1 MGEGNGTRR
10 TSISLR
16 YHYLT
21 GGIYMTINN
30 RVLPELR
37 QTYSQF
43 PGFRLEKDLEWSRS
57 LLSNPPSEKSELVHI
72 SNRMIPRGDG
82 DEMLV
87 KIYEPVKRNI
97 NQLPA
102 MLWIHGGGFVMGH
115 PDMDDILCERF
126 VQTANCVVVSVDYR
140 LAPEHPYPAA
150 IEDCY
155 TGLVWMTTEATSL
168 GIDVKRVAI
177 AGASGGGGLT
187 AALALMARDKGGPS
201 IIFQMPL
208 YPMLDNRNET
218 SSSYEVT
225 EDHAIWS
232 RTNNLAAWGM
242 YLGKEKD
249 THELS
254 PYAVPS
260 RADNLAGLP
269 PTYTC
274 IGQLDLF
281 RDETIDYVT
290 RLAQAGVDVEF
301 QLYPGSFHCFEVFV
315 PDAEVSQR
323 ASQNYLDA
331 MTRALYS

>member
-1 MGEGNGTRR
+1 
-10 TSISLR
+10 
-16 YHYLT
+16 
-21 GGIYMTINN
+21 MTINN
-30 RVLPELR
+30 RVLPELK
-37 QTYSQF
+37 QAYSQF
-43 PGFRLEKDLEWSRS
+43 PGFRLEEDLAWSRS
-57 LLSNPPSEKSELVHI
+57 LLSNPPSEKSELVHT

-87 KIYEPVKRNI
+87 KIYEPVERNI
-97 NQLPA
+97 DQLPA
-102 MLWIHGGGFVMGH
+102 MLWIHGGGFIMGH

-155 TGLVWMTTEATSL
+155 AGLVWMTTEAPLL

-187 AALALMARDKGGPS
+187 AALALMARDKRGPS

-208 YPMLDNRNET
+208 YPMLDNRNEAP
-218 SSSYEVT
+218 SSYEIT
-225 EDHAIWS
+225 EDHATWS
-232 RTNNLAAWGM
+232 RTNNLTAWRM
-242 YLGKEKD
+242 YLGEEKD

-269 PTYTC
+269 PAYTC

-290 RLAQAGVDVEF
+290 RLAQAGVNVEF
-301 QLYPGSFHCFEVFV
+301 QLYPGSFHCFEIFV

-331 MTRALYS
+331 MARALHS

>member
-1 MGEGNGTRR
+1 
-10 TSISLR
+10 
-16 YHYLT
+16 
-21 GGIYMTINN
+21 MTIND
-30 RVLPELR
+30 RILPELT
-37 QTYSQF
+37 QAYSQF
-43 PGFRLEKDLEWSRS
+43 PGFRLDEDLEWSRR
-57 LLSNPPSEKSELVHI
+57 LLAQSPLEESELVFTT
-72 SNRMIPRGDG
+72 NRTIPRGDG
-82 DEMLV
+82 GEMLV
-87 KIYEPVKRNI
+87 KIYEPVKRSNDK
-97 NQLPA
+97 LPA

-115 PDMDDILCERF
+115 PDMDDLLCERF

-155 TGLVWMTTEATSL
+155 AGLVWMTAEAPSL

-187 AALALMARDKGGPS
+187 AALALMARDKGGPA

-218 SSSYEVT
+218 PSSYEIT
-225 EDHAIWS
+225 DSHATWN
-232 RTNNLAAWGM
+232 RTNNLTAWRM
-242 YLGKEKD
+242 YLGEEQD
-249 THELS
+249 THGLS

-281 RDETIDYVT
+281 RDETLDYVA
-290 RLAQAGVDVEF
+290 RLAQAGVDVEMN
-301 QLYPGSFHCFEVFV
+301 LYPGSFHCFDVFV
-315 PDAEVSQR
+315 PDAEISQR

-331 MTRALYS
+331 MARALNG

>member
-1 MGEGNGTRR
+1 
-10 TSISLR
+10 
-16 YHYLT
+16 
-21 GGIYMTINN
+21 MTINN

-37 QTYSQF
+37 QAYSQF
-43 PGFRLEKDLEWSRS
+43 PGFRLQEDLAWSRS
-57 LLSNPPSEKSELVHI
+57 LLVQPPLEKSKLVHTT
-72 SNRMIPRGDG
+72 NCMIPRGDG
-82 DEMLV
+82 GEMLV
-87 KIYEPVKRNI
+87 KIYEPIERNRDK
-97 NQLPA
+97 LPA

-115 PDMDDILCERF
+115 PDMDDLLCERF
-126 VQTANCVVVSVDYR
+126 VQTANCVVVSIDYR

-155 TGLVWMTTEATSL
+155 AGLVWMTAEAPSL

-218 SSSYEVT
+218 PSSYEIT
-225 EDHAIWS
+225 DAQATWS
-232 RTNNLAAWGM
+232 RSNNLTAWRM
-242 YLGKEKD
+242 YLGEEKD
-249 THELS
+249 TNELS

-281 RDETIDYVT
+281 RDETFDYVT
-290 RLAQAGVDVEF
+290 RLAQAGVDVEMN
-301 QLYPGSFHCFEVFV
+301 LYPGSFHCFEVFV
-315 PDAEVSQR
+315 PEAEVSQR

-331 MTRALYS
+331 MARALHP

>member
-1 MGEGNGTRR
+1 
-10 TSISLR
+10 
-16 YHYLT
+16 
-21 GGIYMTINN
+21 MTINN
-30 RVLPELR
+30 RVLPELK
-37 QTYSQF
+37 QAYLQF

-57 LLSNPPSEKSELVHI
+57 LLSNPPLKRSELVHTT
-72 SNRMIPRGDG
+72 NRMIARGDG
-82 DEMLV
+82 GEMLV
-87 KIYEPVKRNI
+87 KIYEPVKQNHDK
-97 NQLPA
+97 LPA
-102 MLWIHGGGFVMGH
+102 MLWIHGGGYVMGH

-155 TGLVWMTTEATSL
+155 AALVWMTKEDQSL

-201 IIFQMPL
+201 ILFQMPL
-208 YPMLDNRNET
+208 YPMLDSRNIT
-218 SSSYEVT
+218 PSSYEIT
-225 EDHAIWS
+225 EEQATWS
-232 RTNNLAAWGM
+232 RTNNLTAWRM
-242 YLGKEKD
+242 YLGEKENI
-249 THELS
+249 HELS

-260 RADNLAGLP
+260 RAENLAGLP

-274 IGQLDLF
+274 IGQLDIF

-301 QLYPGSFHCFEVFV
+301 HMYPGSFHCFEVFV
-315 PDAEVSQR
+315 PEAEVSKH
-323 ASQNYLDA
+323 ASQHYIDA
-331 MTRALYS
+331 MARALNFR